1 MAKYSIPYGK
11 DIVSFEVPEKNVI
24 YLAFKSEEWGDY
36 YWSNMDEYWNVMKE
50 LKSMYKDVPMTR
62 EYVERMLKNIAN
74 GWAVLEVNQY
84 TITEDTITFKRYFDP
99 ANPNYTGFWLSR
111 DKKQAGGNSTL
122 MNFKKGEGLWLW
134 PENSTGN
141 GDGYHCMDPELKDG
155 KLSGEVI
162 YGDEIIGTIK
172 GTYSTTG
179 EGTSGCTMTIIF
191 SELPELMTEFET
203 GKEYVLHN

>member
-1 MAKYSIPYGK
+1 
-11 DIVSFEVPEKNVI
+11 
-24 YLAFKSEEWGDY
+24 
-36 YWSNMDEYWNVMKE
+36 
-50 LKSMYKDVPMTR
+50 
-62 EYVERMLKNIAN
+62 
-74 GWAVLEVNQY
+74 
-84 TITEDTITFKRYFDP
+84 
-99 ANPNYTGFWLSR
+99 
-111 DKKQAGGNSTL
+111 
-122 MNFKKGEGLWLW
+122 
-134 PENSTGN
+134 
-141 GDGYHCMDPELKDG
+141 MDPELKDG